1 MLFEP
6 VMIKL
11 NKDPMVF
18 CFFNIVTFKSCLFVS
33 GINSYP
39 GSARAF

>member
-1 MLFEP
+1 MLFET

-11 NKDPMVF
+11 NKDLMVI